1 MTPIP
6 KRILVLLA
14 TLVVSAFSGGAVLAL
29 EPGEPPDP
37 PSASPAEYAP
47 GEVLLAFEANAT
59 ENQKKKAKEKVK
71 AKQKEKIYGT
81 EVEVL
86 QVEGA
91 TEAAVKA
98 LEGEPGV
105 EGAQPNFFYRPMWTP
120 NDPFYTRG
128 DQYYLGRVRAW
139 GAWQNAKGEIGGTSN
154 PEIGILDGG
163 WDNAYEWGYADGH
176 PDLKTKVTG
185 QYDCAYDDPYAED
198 PGVYGHGTNVAGIA
212 AATTNNGTG
221 VASVAPDADLFVGKF
236 VAHDGIGRTSDLIQC
251 GNRAIGAGVEVLN
264 ISTGSATDD
273 PLLRDAVA
281 GWIGKNV
288 NVVAAAGN
296 NGANGCPSHVV
307 YPAAY
312 PNVIGVGATDSN
324 NVRASFSGCGTRV
337 DVVAPGVAIQSTG
350 QGGYVSMSGTS
361 QAAPQVAGA
370 VALARSNG
378 YNSEAQARNRIYS
391 TARDL
396 GPAGYDIYYGRGLLD
411 ADAAT
416 GPN

>member
-14 TLVVSAFSGGAVLAL
+14 TLTVSAFSGGAVLAL
-29 EPGEPPDP
+29 EPGESPDP
-37 PSASPAEYAP
+37 PSDEPAEYAS
-47 GEVLLAFEANAT
+47 GEVLLNFKAKAT
-59 ENQKKKAKEKVK
+59 KDQKKKAKEKVK
-71 AKQKEKIYGT
+71 AKQKEKIFGT

-86 QVEGA
+86 EVQGA

-105 EGAQPNFFYRPMWTP
+105 EAAQPNFFYRPTYTA
-120 NDPFYTRG
+120 NDPIYTRG
-128 DQYYLGRVRAW
+128 DQYYLGRIRAG
-139 GAWQNAKGEIGGTSN
+139 GAWQNALGEIGGTSN
-154 PEIGILDGG
+154 PEIGVLDGG
-163 WDNAYEWGYADGH
+163 WDNAGSYGGH

-185 QYDCAYDDPYAED
+185 QYDCANDDGSAEEQ
-198 PGVYGHGTNVAGIA
+198 GVYGHGTNVAGIA
-212 AATTNNGTG
+212 AAATNNGIG
-221 VASVAPDADLFVGKF
+221 VASVAPGADLFIGKF
-236 VAHDGIGRTSDLIQC
+236 FGDNGGLTSDMIEC
-251 GNRAIGAGVEVLN
+251 GNRAVAAGVEVLS
-264 ISTGSATDD
+264 ISTASYADD

-288 NVVAAAGN
+288 NVVAGAGN

-312 PNVIGVGATDSN
+312 PNVIGVGATDQN
-324 NVRASFSGCGTRV
+324 NVRPYWSGCGTRV
-337 DVVAPGVAIQSTG
+337 DVAAPGVAIKSTG
-350 QGGYVSMSGTS
+350 PGGYMSMSGTS
-361 QAAPQVAGA
+361 QATPQVAGV

-396 GPAGYDIYYGRGLLD
+396 GPAGDDIYYGHGLLD
-411 ADAAT
+411 ADAVT
-416 GPN
+416 GSN

>member
-1 MTPIP
+1 MNSTP
-6 KRILVLLA
+6 KRVLVLLA
-14 TLVVSAFSGGAVLAL
+14 TLAVSAFSGGAVLAL

-37 PSASPAEYAP
+37 PSDDPAEYAP
-47 GEVLLAFEANAT
+47 GEVLLTFEAGAT
-59 ENQKKKAKEKVK
+59 EDQKTKAKEKVK

-81 EVEVL
+81 GVEVL
-86 QVEGA
+86 EVEGA

-105 EGAQPNFFYRPMWTP
+105 EHAQPNFFYRPMYTP
-120 NDPFYTRG
+120 NDPFYARG
-128 DQYYLGRVRAW
+128 DQYYLGRVRAG
-139 GAWQNAKGEIGGTSN
+139 GAWQNALGEIGGTSN

-185 QYDCAYDDPYAED
+185 QYDCAHDDPSAED

-212 AATTNNGTG
+212 AASNNGIG
-221 VASVAPDADLFVGKF
+221 VASVAPDADLFIGKF
-236 VAHDGIGRTSDLIQC
+236 VGNDGVGRSADLIEC
-251 GNRAIGAGVEVLN
+251 GNRAVTAGVEVLN
-264 ISTGSATDD
+264 ISTGSYTSD
-273 PLLRDAVA
+273 PLLQDAVA

-288 NVVAAAGN
+288 NVVAAVGN
-296 NGANGCPSHVV
+296 NGADGCPSHVV

-312 PNVIGVGATDSN
+312 PNVIGVGATDQN
-324 NVRASFSGCGTRV
+324 NARASFSGCGTRV
-337 DVVAPGVAIQSTG
+337 DVVAPGVAVQSTG

-361 QAAPQVAGA
+361 QASPQVAGV
-370 VALARSNG
+370 VALVRSNG
-378 YNSEAQARNRIYS
+378 YNSEAQARDRIYS

-396 GPAGYDIYYGRGLLD
+396 GPAGDDIYYGHGLLD